1 MFLFVFLSWSHYI
14 YWHSAL
20 HTVVWSILNF
30 EDPRAW
36 KMENLVKYWHDL
48 NVLRSVHHVPGFYPA
63 LLCRWYADF
72 KFWQV
77 AFNNL
82 HLSTFI
88 NPESFSLLADNFD
101 DVNHSKH
108 FFFFVQYYK
117 LPWMLYFIYN
127 REVRKWK
134 SACYK
139 WSRRYFY
146 ENCILSG
153 TDCIFKTKVSQAPII
168 LKCY

>member
-14 YWHSAL
+14 YRHSAL
-20 HTVVWSILNF
+20 RTVVWSILNF
-30 EDPRAW
+30 EDPRAR
-36 KMENLVKYWHDL
+36 KTENLVKYWHDL

-108 FFFFVQYYK
+108 FFFLFFFVTIERICKVWYVF
-117 LPWMLYFIYN
+117 MIS
-127 REVRKWK
+127 EVNTSLMIHVAAENFQK
-134 SACYK
+134 
-139 WSRRYFY
+139 
-146 ENCILSG
+146 NCI
-153 TDCIFKTKVSQAPII
+153 
-168 LKCY
+168 

>member
-30 EDPRAW
+30 EDLRAW

-108 FFFFVQYYK
+108 FFSFFLCHNRKNMQSMVRIYDFWSQHFTHDSCGSWE
-117 LPWMLYFIYN
+117 LP
-127 REVRKWK
+127 K
-134 SACYK
+134 
-139 WSRRYFY
+139 
-146 ENCILSG
+146 NCI
-153 TDCIFKTKVSQAPII
+153 
-168 LKCY
+168 